1 MEQPLIYYTPSLAT
15 GGIAFYSLDTYPGW
29 APSLLVSSMRLTR
42 INRLELNADGSL
54 GRETRLLGNLDMRIR
69 DVQVGPD
76 GLIYALADR
85 SRLIRLEP
93 R

>member
-15 GGIAFYSLDTYPGW
+15 GGIAFYTVDTYASWGD
-29 APSLLVSSMRLTR
+29 SLLVSSMRLTR
-42 INRLELNADGSL
+42 INRLELNVDGSL
-54 GRETRLLGNLDMRIR
+54 GRETRLLGDLGMRIR
-69 DVQVGPD
+69 DVQLGPD
-76 GLIYALADR
+76 GMIYALADR